1 MTNTVTFP
9 GLGLSFEINRIA
21 FSIGGINIYWYGLL
35 IAVGL
40 MLAIGFAFRHCQEFG
55 VDPDA
60 MIDVIVVGTVMA
72 IVCARAYYVAMAPFR
87 YNSIWEMLAIRD
99 GGLAIYGGLIGAFVF
114 GGLAC
119 KWRGVPV
126 LPMFDMAGMGF
137 LIGQCIGRWGNF
149 VNQEAFGYN
158 TALPWGMY
166 SEGTRNYLMSSLANN
181 TLTVPA
187 GVSVDPSLPVHP
199 TFLYESLWC
208 LVGFIL
214 LFCWYKR
221 RRFNGEIALLYAI
234 WYGAGRFWIESL
246 RTDSLLLVPSLNLRA
261 SQLVAAVTVV
271 AALVLEI
278 VLARKNHGR
287 PLLVQLAVNSENR
300 ALRKQVEKKTGR
312 PAEVHIE
319 GGEAYAALPR
329 AEFLRRTEAYN
340 KALREQLKAQLD
352 AA

>member
-21 FSIGGINIYWYGLL
+21 FSIGNIDIYWYGIL
-35 IAVGL
+35 IALGL
-40 MLAIGFAFRHCQEFG
+40 MLGITFAFRHCLEFG

-60 MIDVIVVGTVMA
+60 LIDVIVVGTVMA
-72 IVCARAYYVAMAPFR
+72 IVCARAYYVAMAPMK
-87 YNSIWEMLAIRD
+87 YETIWEIIAVRD
-99 GGLAIYGGLIGAFVF
+99 GGLAIYGGLMGAFVF

-119 KWRGVPV
+119 KWRKVPL
-126 LPMFDMAGMGF
+126 LPTFDMAGMGF

-166 SEGTRNYLMSSLANN
+166 SQGTRNYLMSSLANN

-187 GVSVDPSLPVHP
+187 GVGVDPSLPVHP

-208 LVGFIL
+208 FVGFLL
-214 LFCWYKR
+214 LFCYYKK
-221 RRFNGEIALLYAI
+221 RRFNGDIALLYAI
-234 WYGAGRFWIESL
+234 WYGSGRFWIESL

-261 SQLVAAVTVV
+261 SQLVAAVTVL
-271 AALVLEI
+271 AALALEI
-278 VLARKNHGR
+278 VLTRRNRGR
-287 PLLVQLAVNSENR
+287 PLMVPLAANSENR
-300 ALRKQVEKKTGR
+300 ALQKQLEKKTGR
-312 PAEVHIE
+312 PADICIE
-319 GGEAYAALPR
+319 GSEVYAALPR
-329 AEFLRRTEAYN
+329 AEFLKRTEAYN
-340 KALREQLKAQLD
+340 KELNERLKAQLD